1 MNTARNY
8 FVTGTDT
15 EVGKTLV
22 AGALIVKLRD
32 AGLNAVGFKPVVA
45 GTYMGASGYALNE
58 DLETLRIASNLTP
71 NKFSLC
77 PYVLDEPAAPH
88 LVAKNE
94 GLHLDCA
101 TILKAQAELQ
111 SEFHSMVVEG
121 AGGFLVPLNETE
133 DLGDLAQ
140 ALDFP
145 VIVTVGMRLGCL
157 NHALLTCE
165 AIQSR
170 QLAIAGWVANTCSER
185 MPLFEENLQTLKE
198 RIFAPCLGVI
208 PSLPQEFAKSPNAP
222 YSIEALRFAAEHINL
237 PE

>member
-1 MNTARNY
+1 MSKAGNF

-22 AGALIVKLRD
+22 SGALIMKLRD
-32 AGLNAVGFKPVVA
+32 AGQNAVGFKPVAA
-45 GTYMGASGYALNE
+45 GTYRDASGLKVNE
-58 DLETLRIASNLTP
+58 DIETLRIASNLAP

-94 GLHLDCA
+94 GLHLDCR
-101 TILKAQAELQ
+101 TILQSQAELQ
-111 SEFHSMVVEG
+111 SQFHTMVVEG

-140 ALDFP
+140 ALDCP
-145 VIVTVGMRLGCL
+145 VIVVVGMRLGCI

-170 QLAIAGWVANTCSER
+170 QLSIAGWVANTCHER

-208 PSLPQEFAKSPNAP
+208 PSLPQEFAKSQNSP
-222 YSIEALRFAAEHINL
+222 YSLEALRFAAKHINL